1 MGVFNFNG
9 FRRSNEVPIDRSTL
23 RMITEAN
30 GLGGITWNGIS
41 SLRNSDV
48 FTAIDIISKDI
59 ASTSIQFNDKD
70 SYLDDDKKILKLL
83 NKRPNPYLDAW
94 HFKYIIVA
102 NMLLNG
108 NSYVEIVRD
117 DKGQPIEL
125 YHMQNS
131 AVSIEQIDDKIKY
144 NYIDERDGHVR
155 FDTEDVLHF
164 RMFSVDGFNGY
175 SPLFALANEIGISM
189 GSKKFLDEFFKNGGT
204 STAILKY
211 EDGRYSDEELEIIRQ
226 NFENSQLKNNNGL
239 VMLDDTMTFDRLKV
253 PTEVLN
259 FLNSYKF
266 STQQV
271 AKAFGLPLSKLG
283 IETVNTSLKDSGIE
297 YYRSTLY
304 PIFSMMNAEIEEKLF
319 AQAPYEV
326 TLDYDV
332 TRLIDS
338 DPEVK
343 LERVTQ
349 LFTKKIITLDEARA
363 QFGFKPVENGSEP
376 LADLN
381 TIFLKDL
388 SAYQDS
394 KVQKN
399 IDNLNKGGD
408 EPGGIQSD

>member
-9 FRRSNEVPIDRSTL
+9 FKRSNNISVDKNTL
-23 RMITEAN
+23 RMLTEVN
-30 GLGGITWNGIS
+30 GLGDMSWAGIT
-41 SLRNSDV
+41 SLKNSDV
-48 FTAIDIISKDI
+48 FTAIDIIAKDI
-59 ASTSIQFNDKD
+59 ASTSIKFNDAD
-70 SYLDDDKKILKLL
+70 SYLEDDKKILKLL

-108 NSYVEIVRD
+108 NSYIEIVRN
-117 DKGQPIEL
+117 KNNTPIEL

-131 AVSIEQIDDKIKY
+131 AVSIEQVDDKIKY
-144 NYIDERDGHVR
+144 NYIDEVDGHVQL
-155 FDTEDVLHF
+155 DTEDVLHF
-164 RMFSVDGFNGY
+164 RMFTLDGFNGY

-204 STAILKY
+204 STAVLKY
-211 EDGRYSDEELEIIRQ
+211 QEGRYSDEELSLIRQ
-226 NFENSQLKNNNGL
+226 NFEKSQLKNNNGL
-239 VMLDDTMTFDRLKV
+239 VMLDDTMTFERLKV

-271 AKAFGLPLSKLG
+271 AKAFGLPISKLG

-297 YYRSTLY
+297 YYRNTLY

-319 AQAPYEV
+319 VQSPYEI

-332 TRLIDS
+332 SRLVDS
-338 DPEVK
+338 DPQVK

-363 QFGFKPVENGSEP
+363 QFGYDPVDNGSQP
-376 LADLN
+376 MADLN

-394 KVQKN
+394 KVKKN
-399 IDNLNKGGD
+399 IETLNKGG
-408 EPGGIQSD
+408 EPNGK

>member
-9 FRRSNEVPIDRSTL
+9 FRRSNEVTVDRSTL

-211 EDGRYSDEELEIIRQ
+211 EDGRYSDEELEIIKQ

-319 AQAPYEV
+319 AQSPYEV

-332 TRLIDS
+332 ARLIDS
-338 DPEVK
+338 DPDVK

-399 IDNLNKGGD
+399 IDSLNKGGD

>member
-83 NKRPNPYLDAW
+83 NRRPNPYLDAW

-155 FDTEDVLHF
+155 FDTDDVLHF
-164 RMFSVDGFNGY
+164 RMFSMDGFNGY

-211 EDGRYSDEELEIIRQ
+211 EDGRYSDEELAIIRQ

-338 DPEVK
+338 DPKVK

>member
-1 MGVFNFNG
+1 MSVFNFRG
-9 FRRSNEVPIDRSTL
+9 FKRSNEVTIDKNTL
-23 RMITEAN
+23 RTITESN
-30 GLGGITWNGIS
+30 GLGGITWNGIT
-41 SLRNSDV
+41 SLKNSDV

-59 ASTSIQFNDKD
+59 ASTSIKFNDPE

-108 NSYVEIVRD
+108 NSYVEIVRNEY
-117 DKGQPIEL
+117 GEPIEL

-131 AVSIEQIDDKIKY
+131 AVSLEQIDDQIKY
-144 NYIDERDGHVR
+144 NYIDEKSGHVR
-155 FDTEDVLHF
+155 FDTDDVLHF
-164 RMFSVDGFNGY
+164 RMFSLDGFNGY
-175 SPLFALANEIGISM
+175 SPLFALSNEVGISM

-204 STAILKY
+204 STSILKY
-211 EDGRYSDEELEIIRQ
+211 EDGRYSDEELALIRQ
-226 NFENSQLKNNNGL
+226 NFENSQLRNNNGL
-239 VMLDDTMTFDRLKV
+239 VMLDDTMSFDRLKV

-266 STQQV
+266 SIQQV
-271 AKAFGLPLSKLG
+271 AKAFGLPVSKLG

-304 PIFSMMNAEIEEKLF
+304 PIFSMMNSEIEEKLF
-319 AQAPYEV
+319 GQSPYEV

-332 TRLIDS
+332 ARLIDS
-338 DPEVK
+338 DPQVK
-343 LERVTQ
+343 LDRVTQ

-363 QFGFKPVENGSEP
+363 QFGYKSVENGSEP

-388 SAYQDS
+388 SSYQNS

-399 IDNLNKGGD
+399 IDSLNKGG
-408 EPGGIQSD
+408 ESNVKQSD

>member
-1 MGVFNFNG
+1 
-9 FRRSNEVPIDRSTL
+9 
-23 RMITEAN
+23 MITEAN

-59 ASTSIQFNDKD
+59 ASTSIQFNDAD

-164 RMFSVDGFNGY
+164 RMFSMDGFNGY

-211 EDGRYSDEELEIIRQ
+211 EDGRYSDEELAIIRQ

-319 AQAPYEV
+319 AQSPYEV

-332 TRLIDS
+332 ARLIDS

-399 IDNLNKGGD
+399 IDSLNKGGD
-408 EPGGIQSD
+408 ELGGIQSD

>member
-1 MGVFNFNG
+1 MGVFNFRG
-9 FRRSNEVPIDRSTL
+9 FKRSNDVTVDKSTL
-23 RMITEAN
+23 RMLTETGGMA
-30 GLGGITWNGIS
+30 GITWSGIS
-41 SLRNSDV
+41 SLKNSDI

-59 ASTSIQFNDKD
+59 ASTTIKFNDKD
-70 SYLDDDKKILKLL
+70 SYLDADKKILKLL
-83 NKRPNPYLDAW
+83 NKRPNAHLDAW
-94 HFKYIIVA
+94 HFKYILVA

-117 DKGQPIEL
+117 ENGDPVEL

-131 AVSIEQIDDKIKY
+131 AVSIQQQDDQIKY
-144 NYIDERDGHVR
+144 HYIDELDGHVQ

-164 RMFSVDGFNGY
+164 RMFSLDGFNGY
-175 SPLFALANEIGISM
+175 SPLFSLANEIGISM
-189 GSKKFLDEFFKNGGT
+189 GSKRFLDDFFKNGGT
-204 STAILKY
+204 STAVLKY
-211 EDGRYSDEELEIIRQ
+211 EDGRYSDEELGLIKQ

-239 VMLDDTMTFDRLKV
+239 VMLDDTMDFKRLEI

-271 AKAFGLPLSKLG
+271 AKAFGLPMSKLG

-297 YYRSTLY
+297 YYRNTLY

-319 AQAPYEV
+319 VQAPYEV
-326 TLDYDV
+326 SLDYDV
-332 TRLIDS
+332 SRLIDS
-338 DPEVK
+338 DPQIK

-349 LFTKKIITLDEARA
+349 LFQKKIMMLNEARA
-363 QFGFKPVENGSEP
+363 EFGLDPVEGGDEP

-381 TIFLKDL
+381 TILLKDL
-388 SAYQDS
+388 QAYQNS

-399 IDNLNKGGD
+399 IESLQKGG
-408 EPGGIQSD
+408 EPNGEQSN

>member
-9 FRRSNEVPIDRSTL
+9 FRRSNEVTVDRNTL

-59 ASTSIQFNDKD
+59 ASTSIQFNDAD

-164 RMFSVDGFNGY
+164 RMFSIDGFNGY

-211 EDGRYSDEELEIIRQ
+211 EDGRYSDEELAIIRQ

-399 IDNLNKGGD
+399 IDSLNKGGD
-408 EPGGIQSD
+408 ELGGIQSD

>member
-9 FRRSNEVPIDRSTL
+9 FRRSNEVTVDRSTL

-30 GLGGITWNGIS
+30 GLGDITWNGIS

-83 NKRPNPYLDAW
+83 NRRPNPYLDAW

-164 RMFSVDGFNGY
+164 RMFSMDGFNGY

-211 EDGRYSDEELEIIRQ
+211 EDGRYPDEELAIIRQ

>member
-9 FRRSNEVPIDRSTL
+9 FRRSNNVPVDKTTL
-23 RMITEAN
+23 RMLTEVA
-30 GLGGITWNGIS
+30 GMGDLTWSGIQ
-41 SLRNSDV
+41 SLRNSDI

-59 ASTSIQFNDKD
+59 ASTSIKFNDKD
-70 SYLDDDKKILKLL
+70 SYLDADKKILKLL

-108 NSYVEIVRD
+108 NSYIEIVRNEH
-117 DKGQPIEL
+117 GEPIEL

-131 AVSIEQIDDKIKY
+131 ATSIQQEDEKITY
-144 NYIDERDGHVR
+144 HYIDELDGHVR
-155 FDTEDVLHF
+155 LDVEDVLHF
-164 RMFSVDGFNGY
+164 RMFTLDGFNGY
-175 SPLFALANEIGISM
+175 SPLFSLANEIGISM

-204 STAILKY
+204 ATAVVKY
-211 EDGRYSDEELEIIRQ
+211 QDGRYSDEELSLIKQ
-226 NFENSQLKNNNGL
+226 NFENSQLKNNSGL
-239 VMLDDTMTFDRLKV
+239 VMLDDTMTFDRLQV

-271 AKAFGLPLSKLG
+271 AKAFGLPMSKLG

-297 YYRSTLY
+297 YYRNTLY

-319 AQAPYEV
+319 VQAPYEV
-326 TLDYDV
+326 SLDYDV
-332 TRLIDS
+332 SRLIDS
-338 DPEVK
+338 DPQIK
-343 LERVTQ
+343 LERVTE
-349 LFTKKIITLDEARA
+349 LFQKKIMMLNEARA
-363 QFGFKPVENGSEP
+363 EFGLDPVEGGDKP

-381 TIFLKDL
+381 SIYLEDL
-388 SAYQDS
+388 AAYQNS

-399 IDNLNKGGD
+399 IDSLQKGG
-408 EPGGIQSD
+408 EPSGEQSD

>member
-9 FRRSNEVPIDRSTL
+9 FRRSNEVTVDRSTL

-83 NKRPNPYLDAW
+83 NKRPNPYLDEW

-363 QFGFKPVENGSEP
+363 QFGFEPVENGSEP

-399 IDNLNKGGD
+399 IDSLNKGGD

>member
-9 FRRSNEVPIDRSTL
+9 FKRSNNISVDKNTL
-23 RMITEAN
+23 RMLTEVN
-30 GLGGITWNGIS
+30 GLGDMSWAGIT
-41 SLRNSDV
+41 SLKNSDV
-48 FTAIDIISKDI
+48 FTAIDIIAKDI
-59 ASTSIQFNDKD
+59 ASTSIKFNDTD
-70 SYLDDDKKILKLL
+70 SYLEDDKKILKLL

-108 NSYVEIVRD
+108 NSYIEIVRD
-117 DKGQPIEL
+117 KNNTPIEL

-131 AVSIEQIDDKIKY
+131 AVSIEQVDDKIKY
-144 NYIDERDGHVR
+144 NYIDEVDGHVQL
-155 FDTEDVLHF
+155 DTEDVLHF
-164 RMFSVDGFNGY
+164 RMFTLDGFNGY

-204 STAILKY
+204 STAVLKY
-211 EDGRYSDEELEIIRQ
+211 QEGRYPDEELPLLIP
-226 NFENSQLKNNNGL
+226 NFEKSQLKNNNGL
-239 VMLDDTMTFDRLKV
+239 VMLDDTMTFERLKV

-271 AKAFGLPLSKLG
+271 AKAFGLPISKLG

-297 YYRSTLY
+297 YYRNTLY

-319 AQAPYEV
+319 VQSPYEI

-332 TRLIDS
+332 SRLVDS
-338 DPEVK
+338 DPQVK

-363 QFGFKPVENGSEP
+363 QFGYDPVDNGSQP
-376 LADLN
+376 MADLN

-399 IDNLNKGGD
+399 IESLNKGG
-408 EPGGIQSD
+408 EPNGE

>member
-30 GLGGITWNGIS
+30 GLGSITWNGIS

-59 ASTSIQFNDKD
+59 ASTSIQFNDAD

-164 RMFSVDGFNGY
+164 RMFSMDGFNGY

-211 EDGRYSDEELEIIRQ
+211 EDGRYSDEELAIIRQ

-319 AQAPYEV
+319 AQSPYEV

-332 TRLIDS
+332 ARLIDS

-394 KVQKN
+394 KVRKN
-399 IDNLNKGGD
+399 IDSLNKGGD
-408 EPGGIQSD
+408 ELGGIQSD

>member
-83 NKRPNPYLDAW
+83 NRRPNPYLDAW

-131 AVSIEQIDDKIKY
+131 TVSIEQIDDKIKY

-164 RMFSVDGFNGY
+164 RMFSMDGFNGY

-211 EDGRYSDEELEIIRQ
+211 EDGRYSDEELAIIRQ

>member
-1 MGVFNFNG
+1 
-9 FRRSNEVPIDRSTL
+9 
-23 RMITEAN
+23 MITEAN

-83 NKRPNPYLDAW
+83 NRRPNPYLDAW

-155 FDTEDVLHF
+155 FDTDDVLHF
-164 RMFSVDGFNGY
+164 RMFSMDGFNGY

-211 EDGRYSDEELEIIRQ
+211 EDGRYSDKELEIIRQ
-226 NFENSQLKNNNGL
+226 DFENSQLKNNNGL

>member
-9 FRRSNEVPIDRSTL
+9 FKRDNNVSVDKNLVKILEESS
-23 RMITEAN
+23 
-30 GLGGITWNGIS
+30 GLGGLTWSGIT
-41 SLRNSDV
+41 SLKNSDV

-59 ASTSIQFNDKD
+59 ASTSIRFNDAD
-70 SYLDDDKKILKLL
+70 NYLEEDKKILKLL
-83 NKRPNPYLDAW
+83 NKRPNPYLDSW

-117 DKGQPIEL
+117 DKGNPIEL
-125 YHMQNS
+125 YHMQNQ
-131 AVSIEQIDDKIKY
+131 AVSIQQVDDKIKY
-144 NYIDERDGHVR
+144 DYINEVDGHVR
-155 FDTEDVLHF
+155 FDTDDVLHF
-164 RMFSVDGFNGY
+164 RMFSLDGFTGY

-189 GSKKFLDEFFKNGGT
+189 GSKKFLDDFFKNGGT

-211 EDGRYSDEELEIIRQ
+211 KDGSYSDEELALIKQ
-226 NFENSQLKNNNGL
+226 NFEKSQLKNNNGL
-239 VMLDDTMTFDRLKV
+239 VMLDDTMTFDRLQV

-271 AKAFGLPLSKLG
+271 AKAFGLPVSKLG

-297 YYRSTLY
+297 YYRNTLY
-304 PIFSMMNAEIEEKLF
+304 PIFSMMNAEIEEKMF
-319 AQAPYEV
+319 SQAPYEI

-332 TRLIDS
+332 SRLIDS
-338 DPEVK
+338 DPQIK

-349 LFTKKIITLDEARA
+349 LFTKKVITLNEARA
-363 QFGFKPVENGSEP
+363 QFGFDPVENGDKP
-376 LADLN
+376 MTDLN
-381 TIFLKDL
+381 TIFLEDL

-394 KVQKN
+394 KVKKN
-399 IDNLNKGGD
+399 IDSLNKGG
-408 EPGGIQSD
+408 EPSGE

>member
-1 MGVFNFNG
+1 
-9 FRRSNEVPIDRSTL
+9 
-23 RMITEAN
+23 
-30 GLGGITWNGIS
+30 
-41 SLRNSDV
+41 
-48 FTAIDIISKDI
+48 
-59 ASTSIQFNDKD
+59 
-70 SYLDDDKKILKLL
+70 
-83 NKRPNPYLDAW
+83 
-94 HFKYIIVA
+94 
-102 NMLLNG
+102 
-108 NSYVEIVRD
+108 
-117 DKGQPIEL
+117 
-125 YHMQNS
+125 
-131 AVSIEQIDDKIKY
+131 
-144 NYIDERDGHVR
+144 
-155 FDTEDVLHF
+155 
-164 RMFSVDGFNGY
+164 
-175 SPLFALANEIGISM
+175 
-189 GSKKFLDEFFKNGGT
+189 
-204 STAILKY
+204 
-211 EDGRYSDEELEIIRQ
+211 
-226 NFENSQLKNNNGL
+226 
-239 VMLDDTMTFDRLKV
+239 MLDDTMTFDRLKV

-376 LADLN
+376 LGDLN

-388 SAYQDS
+388 STYQDS

>member
-9 FRRSNEVPIDRSTL
+9 FKRSNNISVDKNTL
-23 RMITEAN
+23 RMLTEVN
-30 GLGGITWNGIS
+30 GLGDMSWAGIT
-41 SLRNSDV
+41 SLKNSDV
-48 FTAIDIISKDI
+48 FTAIDIIAKDI
-59 ASTSIQFNDKD
+59 ASTSIKFNDTD
-70 SYLDDDKKILKLL
+70 SYLEDDKKILKLL

-108 NSYVEIVRD
+108 NSYIEIVRD
-117 DKGQPIEL
+117 KNNTPIEL

-131 AVSIEQIDDKIKY
+131 AVSIEQVDDKIKY
-144 NYIDERDGHVR
+144 NYIDEVDGHVQL
-155 FDTEDVLHF
+155 DTEDVLHF
-164 RMFSVDGFNGY
+164 RMFTLDGFNGY

-204 STAILKY
+204 STAVLKY
-211 EDGRYSDEELEIIRQ
+211 QEGRYSDEELSLIRQ
-226 NFENSQLKNNNGL
+226 NFEKSQLKNNNGL
-239 VMLDDTMTFDRLKV
+239 VMLDDTMTFERLKV

-271 AKAFGLPLSKLG
+271 AKAFGLPISKLG

-297 YYRSTLY
+297 YYRNTLY

-319 AQAPYEV
+319 VQSPYEI

-332 TRLIDS
+332 SRLVDS
-338 DPEVK
+338 DPQVK

-349 LFTKKIITLDEARA
+349 LFTKKVITLNEARA
-363 QFGFKPVENGSEP
+363 QFGFDPVENGDKP
-376 LADLN
+376 MADLN
-381 TIFLKDL
+381 TIFLEDL

-394 KVQKN
+394 KVKKN
-399 IDNLNKGGD
+399 IDSLNKGG
-408 EPGGIQSD
+408 EPSGE

>member
-9 FRRSNEVPIDRSTL
+9 FKRSNNVSVDKNTL
-23 RMITEAN
+23 RMLTEVN
-30 GLGGITWNGIS
+30 GVGGITWSGLQ
-41 SLRNSDV
+41 SLKNSDV

-59 ASTSIQFNDKD
+59 ASTSIKFNDRD
-70 SYLDDDKKILKLL
+70 SYLDSDKKILKLL

-108 NSYVEIVRD
+108 NSYIEIVRD
-117 DKGQPIEL
+117 EKGEPIEL

-131 AVSIEQIDDKIKY
+131 ATSIQQVDDHIKY
-144 NYIDERDGHVR
+144 HYIDELDGHVQL
-155 FDTEDVLHF
+155 DVEDVLHF
-164 RMFSVDGFNGY
+164 RMFSLDGFNGY
-175 SPLFALANEIGISM
+175 SPLYSLMNEIGISM
-189 GSKKFLDEFFKNGGT
+189 GSKRFLDDFFKNGGT
-204 STAILKY
+204 STSILTY
-211 EDGRYSDEELEIIRQ
+211 EEGRFDDEELAAMKR
-226 NFENSQLKNNNGL
+226 NFADSQLSNNGGFIA
-239 VMLDDTMTFDRLKV
+239 LDDTMKFERLQV

-271 AKAFGLPLSKLG
+271 AKAFGLPMSKLG

-297 YYRSTLY
+297 YYRNTLY

-319 AQAPYEV
+319 VQAPYEV

-332 TRLIDS
+332 SRLIDS
-338 DPEVK
+338 DPQIK

-349 LFTKKIITLDEARA
+349 LFQKKIITLNEARA
-363 QFGFKPVENGSEP
+363 EFGKDPVEGGDKP

-381 TIFLKDL
+381 SIYLEDL
-388 SAYQDS
+388 AVYQNS

-399 IDNLNKGGD
+399 IDSLQKGG
-408 EPGGIQSD
+408 EPSGEQSD

>member
-9 FRRSNEVPIDRSTL
+9 FKRSNNVSVDKNTL
-23 RMITEAN
+23 RMLTEVN
-30 GLGGITWNGIS
+30 GVGGITWSGLQ
-41 SLRNSDV
+41 SLKNSDV

-59 ASTSIQFNDKD
+59 ASTSIKFNDRD
-70 SYLDDDKKILKLL
+70 SYLDTDKKILKLL

-108 NSYVEIVRD
+108 NSYIEIVRD
-117 DKGQPIEL
+117 DKGEPIEL

-131 AVSIEQIDDKIKY
+131 ATSIQQVDDHIKY
-144 NYIDERDGHVR
+144 HYIDELDGHVQL
-155 FDTEDVLHF
+155 DVEDVLHF
-164 RMFSVDGFNGY
+164 RMFSLDGFNGY
-175 SPLFALANEIGISM
+175 SPLYSLVNEIGISM
-189 GSKKFLDEFFKNGGT
+189 GSKRFLDDFFKNGGT
-204 STAILKY
+204 STSILTYK
-211 EDGRYSDEELEIIRQ
+211 EGRFDDDELAAMKR
-226 NFENSQLKNNNGL
+226 NFADSQLSNNGGFIA
-239 VMLDDTMTFDRLKV
+239 LDDTMKFERLQV

-271 AKAFGLPLSKLG
+271 AKAFGLPMSKLG

-297 YYRSTLY
+297 YYRNTLY

-319 AQAPYEV
+319 VQAPYEV

-332 TRLIDS
+332 SRLIDS
-338 DPEVK
+338 DPQIK

-349 LFTKKIITLDEARA
+349 LFQKKIITLNEARA
-363 QFGFKPVENGSEP
+363 EFGKDPVEGGDKP

-381 TIFLKDL
+381 SIYLEDL
-388 SAYQDS
+388 SGYQNS

-399 IDNLNKGGD
+399 IDSLQKGG
-408 EPGGIQSD
+408 EPSGEQSD

>member
-9 FRRSNEVPIDRSTL
+9 FKRSNNVSVDKNTL
-23 RMITEAN
+23 RMLTEV
-30 GLGGITWNGIS
+30 GGVGGMAWSGIQ
-41 SLRNSDV
+41 SLKNSDV

-59 ASTSIQFNDKD
+59 ASTSIKFNDRD
-70 SYLDDDKKILKLL
+70 SYLDADKKILKLL

-108 NSYVEIVRD
+108 NSYIEIVRNEQ
-117 DKGQPIEL
+117 GEPIEL

-131 AVSIEQIDDKIKY
+131 ATSIQQEDDKIKY
-144 NYIDERDGHVR
+144 HYIDELDGHVQL
-155 FDTEDVLHF
+155 DVEDVLHF
-164 RMFSVDGFNGY
+164 RMFTLDGFNGY
-175 SPLFALANEIGISM
+175 SPLFSLANEIGISM
-189 GSKKFLDEFFKNGGT
+189 GSKRFLDDFFKNGGT

-211 EDGRYSDEELEIIRQ
+211 DDSEYNDEQIIALKEQ
-226 NFENSQLKNNNGL
+226 FENSQLRNNSGL
-239 VMLDDTMTFDRLKV
+239 IMLDDTMSFDRLQV

-271 AKAFGLPLSKLG
+271 AKAFGLPMSKLG

-297 YYRSTLY
+297 YYRNTLY

-332 TRLIDS
+332 SRLVDS
-338 DPEVK
+338 DPEIK

-349 LFTKKIITLDEARA
+349 LWQKKIILLNEARA
-363 QFGFKPVENGSEP
+363 EFGYPPVEGGDEP
-376 LADLN
+376 MADLN
-381 TIFLKDL
+381 TILLKDL
-388 SAYQDS
+388 AAYQNS

-399 IDNLNKGGD
+399 IDSLQKGG
-408 EPGGIQSD
+408 EPSGEQSD

>member
-9 FRRSNEVPIDRSTL
+9 FRRSNEVTVDRSTL

-211 EDGRYSDEELEIIRQ
+211 EDGRYSDEELAIIRQ

-319 AQAPYEV
+319 AQSPYEV

-338 DPEVK
+338 DPDVK

-399 IDNLNKGGD
+399 IDSLNKGGD

>member
-9 FRRSNEVPIDRSTL
+9 FKRSNDVTIDKSTL
-23 RMITEAN
+23 RMLTET
-30 GLGGITWNGIS
+30 GGMGGITWSGIQ
-41 SLRNSDV
+41 SLKNSDV

-59 ASTSIQFNDKD
+59 ASTSIKFNDHD
-70 SYLDDDKKILKLL
+70 NYLDVDKKILKLL

-108 NSYVEIVRD
+108 NSYIEIVRNE
-117 DKGQPIEL
+117 KGEPIEL

-131 AVSIEQIDDKIKY
+131 ATSIQQIDDEIKY
-144 NYIDERDGHVR
+144 HYIDEIDGHVQ
-155 FDTEDVLHF
+155 FDVEDVLHF
-164 RMFSVDGFNGY
+164 RMFSLDGFNGY
-175 SPLFALANEIGISM
+175 SPLFSLANEIGISM
-189 GSKKFLDEFFKNGGT
+189 GSKRFLDDFFKNGGT
-204 STAILKY
+204 STAVLKY
-211 EDGRYSDEELEIIRQ
+211 IDGRYSDDELIEIKK

-239 VMLDDTMTFDRLKV
+239 VMLDDTMEFKRLEV

-271 AKAFGLPLSKLG
+271 AKAFGLPISKFAQ
-283 IETVNTSLKDSGIE
+283 ETVNTSLKDSGVE

-319 AQAPYEV
+319 GQAPYEV

-332 TRLIDS
+332 SRLIDS
-338 DPEVK
+338 DPQIK

-349 LFTKKIITLDEARA
+349 LFQKKIMMLNEARA
-363 QFGFKPVENGSEP
+363 EFGLDPVKGGDEP
-376 LADLN
+376 MADLN
-381 TIFLKDL
+381 TILLKDL
-388 SAYQDS
+388 QAYQNS

-399 IDNLNKGGD
+399 IDSLQKGG
-408 EPGGIQSD
+408 EPNVEQSD

>member
-9 FRRSNEVPIDRSTL
+9 FRRSNEVTVDRSTL

-83 NKRPNPYLDAW
+83 NRRPNPYLDAW

-108 NSYVEIVRD
+108 NSYIEIVRD

-131 AVSIEQIDDKIKY
+131 TVSIEQIDDKVKY

-164 RMFSVDGFNGY
+164 RMFSMDGFNGY

-211 EDGRYSDEELEIIRQ
+211 EDGRYSDEELAIIRQ

-399 IDNLNKGGD
+399 IDSLNKGGD
-408 EPGGIQSD
+408 ELGGIQSD

>member
-1 MGVFNFNG
+1 MSIFNLNG
-9 FRRSNEVPIDRSTL
+9 FKRSNDVTIDKNTL
-23 RMITEAN
+23 RMLTEAN
-30 GLGGITWNGIS
+30 GMGSVNWSGIS
-41 SLRNSDV
+41 ALKNSDI

-59 ASTSIQFNDKD
+59 ASTSIKFNDRD
-70 SYLDDDKKILKLL
+70 SYLDADKKILKLL

-108 NSYVEIVRD
+108 NSYVEIVRNE
-117 DKGQPIEL
+117 KGEPIEL

-131 AVSIEQIDDKIKY
+131 ATSIQQVDDKIKY
-144 NYIDERDGHVR
+144 HYIDELDGHVQL
-155 FDTEDVLHF
+155 DVEDVLHF
-164 RMFSVDGFNGY
+164 RMFSLDGFNGY
-175 SPLFALANEIGISM
+175 SPLFSLANEIGISM
-189 GSKKFLDEFFKNGGT
+189 GSKRFLDDFFKNGGT
-204 STAILKY
+204 STAVLKY
-211 EDGRYSDEELEIIRQ
+211 IDGRYSDEELIEIKK

-239 VMLDDTMTFDRLKV
+239 VMLDDTMDFKRLEV

-271 AKAFGLPLSKLG
+271 AKAFGLPMSKLG

-297 YYRSTLY
+297 YYRNTLY

-319 AQAPYEV
+319 THAPYEV

-332 TRLIDS
+332 SRLIDS
-338 DPEVK
+338 DPQVK

-349 LFTKKIITLDEARA
+349 LFQKKIMLLNEARA
-363 QFGFKPVENGSEP
+363 EFNLDPVPGGDKP

-381 TIFLKDL
+381 SIYLEDL
-388 SAYQDS
+388 AVYQNS

-399 IDNLNKGGD
+399 IDSLQKGG
-408 EPGGIQSD
+408 EPSGEQSD

>member
-83 NKRPNPYLDAW
+83 NRRPNPYLDAW

-131 AVSIEQIDDKIKY
+131 TVSIEQIDDKIKY

-164 RMFSVDGFNGY
+164 RMFSMDGFNGY

-211 EDGRYSDEELEIIRQ
+211 EDGRYSDEELAIIRQ

-319 AQAPYEV
+319 ARAPYEV

-363 QFGFKPVENGSEP
+363 QFGLKPVENGSEP

-399 IDNLNKGGD
+399 IDSLNKGGD
-408 EPGGIQSD
+408 ELGGIQSD

>member
-1 MGVFNFNG
+1 MSVFNFRG
-9 FRRSNEVPIDRSTL
+9 FKRSNEVTIDKNTL
-23 RMITEAN
+23 RTITESN
-30 GLGGITWNGIS
+30 GLGGITWNGIT
-41 SLRNSDV
+41 SLKNSDV

-59 ASTSIQFNDKD
+59 ASTSIKFNDPE

-108 NSYVEIVRD
+108 NSYVEIVRNEY
-117 DKGQPIEL
+117 GEPIEL

-131 AVSIEQIDDKIKY
+131 AVSLEQIDDQIKY
-144 NYIDERDGHVR
+144 NYIDEKSGHVR
-155 FDTEDVLHF
+155 FDTDDVLHF
-164 RMFSVDGFNGY
+164 RMFSLDGFNGY
-175 SPLFALANEIGISM
+175 SSLFALSNEVGISM

-204 STAILKY
+204 STSILKY
-211 EDGRYSDEELEIIRQ
+211 EDGRYSDEELALIRQ
-226 NFENSQLKNNNGL
+226 NFENSQLRNNNGL
-239 VMLDDTMTFDRLKV
+239 VMLDDTMSFDRLKV

-271 AKAFGLPLSKLG
+271 AKAFGLPVSKLG

-304 PIFSMMNAEIEEKLF
+304 PIFSMMNSEIEEKLF
-319 AQAPYEV
+319 GQSPYEV

-332 TRLIDS
+332 ARLIDS
-338 DPEVK
+338 DPQVK
-343 LERVTQ
+343 LDRVTQ

-363 QFGFKPVENGSEP
+363 QFGYKSVENGSEP

-388 SAYQDS
+388 SSYQNS

-399 IDNLNKGGD
+399 IDSLNKGG
-408 EPGGIQSD
+408 ESNVKQSD

>member
-9 FRRSNEVPIDRSTL
+9 FRRSNEVIVDRSTL

-211 EDGRYSDEELEIIRQ
+211 EDGRYSDEELEIIKQ

-304 PIFSMMNAEIEEKLF
+304 PMFSMMNAEIEEKLF
-319 AQAPYEV
+319 AQSPYEV

-332 TRLIDS
+332 ARLIDS
-338 DPEVK
+338 DPDVK

-399 IDNLNKGGD
+399 IDSLNKGGD

>member
-9 FRRSNEVPIDRSTL
+9 FRRSNEVTVDRSTL

-211 EDGRYSDEELEIIRQ
+211 EDGRYSDEELAIIRQ

-399 IDNLNKGGD
+399 IDTLNKGGD

>member
-9 FRRSNEVPIDRSTL
+9 FRRSNEVTIDRSTL

-59 ASTSIQFNDKD
+59 ASTSIQFNDAD

-164 RMFSVDGFNGY
+164 RMFSMDGFNGY

-211 EDGRYSDEELEIIRQ
+211 EDGRYSDEELAIIRQ

-319 AQAPYEV
+319 AQSPYEV

-332 TRLIDS
+332 ARLIDS

-399 IDNLNKGGD
+399 IDSLNKGGD
-408 EPGGIQSD
+408 ELGGIQSD

>member
-9 FRRSNEVPIDRSTL
+9 FRRSNEVTVDRSTL

-59 ASTSIQFNDKD
+59 ASTSIQFNDAD

-164 RMFSVDGFNGY
+164 RMFSMDGFNGY

-211 EDGRYSDEELEIIRQ
+211 EDGRYSDEELAIIRQ

-319 AQAPYEV
+319 AQSPYEV

-332 TRLIDS
+332 ARLIDS

-399 IDNLNKGGD
+399 IDSLNKGGD
-408 EPGGIQSD
+408 ELGGIQSD

>member
-1 MGVFNFNG
+1 MSVFNFRG
-9 FRRSNEVPIDRSTL
+9 FKRSNEVTIDKNTL
-23 RMITEAN
+23 RTITESN
-30 GLGGITWNGIS
+30 GLGGITWNGIT
-41 SLRNSDV
+41 SLKNSDV

-59 ASTSIQFNDKD
+59 AITSIKFNDPE

-108 NSYVEIVRD
+108 NSYVEIVRNEY
-117 DKGQPIEL
+117 GEPIEL

-131 AVSIEQIDDKIKY
+131 AVSLEQIDDQIKY
-144 NYIDERDGHVR
+144 NYIDEKSGHVR
-155 FDTEDVLHF
+155 FDTDDVLHF
-164 RMFSVDGFNGY
+164 RMFSLDGFNGY
-175 SPLFALANEIGISM
+175 SPLFALSNEVGISM

-204 STAILKY
+204 STSILKY
-211 EDGRYSDEELEIIRQ
+211 EDGRYSDEELALIRQ
-226 NFENSQLKNNNGL
+226 NFENSQLRNNNGL
-239 VMLDDTMTFDRLKV
+239 VMLDDTMSFDRLKV

-271 AKAFGLPLSKLG
+271 AKAFGLPVSKLG

-304 PIFSMMNAEIEEKLF
+304 PIFSMMNSEIEEKLF
-319 AQAPYEV
+319 GQSPYEV

-332 TRLIDS
+332 ARLIDS
-338 DPEVK
+338 DPQVK
-343 LERVTQ
+343 LDRVTQ

-363 QFGFKPVENGSEP
+363 QFGYKSVENGSEP

-388 SAYQDS
+388 SSYQNS

-399 IDNLNKGGD
+399 IDSLNKGG
-408 EPGGIQSD
+408 ESNVKQSD

>member
-83 NKRPNPYLDAW
+83 NRRPNPYLDSW

-155 FDTEDVLHF
+155 FDTDDVLHF
-164 RMFSVDGFNGY
+164 RMFSMDGFNGY

-211 EDGRYSDEELEIIRQ
+211 EDGRYSDEELAIIRQ

-332 TRLIDS
+332 ARLIDS

>member
-9 FRRSNEVPIDRSTL
+9 FRRSNEIPIDRSTL

-70 SYLDDDKKILKLL
+70 SYLDDDKKTLKLL
-83 NKRPNPYLDAW
+83 NRRPNPYLDAW

-117 DKGQPIEL
+117 NKGQPIEL

-164 RMFSVDGFNGY
+164 RMFSMDGFNGY

-211 EDGRYSDEELEIIRQ
+211 EDGRYSDEELAIIRQ

-399 IDNLNKGGD
+399 IDSLNKGGD
-408 EPGGIQSD
+408 ELGGIQSD

>member
-30 GLGGITWNGIS
+30 GLGDITWNGIS

-83 NKRPNPYLDAW
+83 NRRPNPYLDAW

-155 FDTEDVLHF
+155 FDTDDVLHF
-164 RMFSVDGFNGY
+164 RMFSMDGFNGY

-211 EDGRYSDEELEIIRQ
+211 EDGRYSDEELAIIRQ

-338 DPEVK
+338 DPKVK